1 MQVSTAEDQETK
13 LKRRASVKQKVKKE
27 AQTVAQKVVE
37 EQEEIEKLAQKI
49 SEVTIE
55 TEEEEELPRE
65 PEEPKPEP
73 KAEEKKP
80 KKKSISAPKI
90 EPLVPST
97 ESPEEMVSGKILLL
111 SKLIRIRLGIHE
123 KVYKH
128 RLHQRCLDDITTPP

>member
-1 MQVSTAEDQETK
+1 M
-13 LKRRASVKQKVKKE
+13 KKE

-65 PEEPKPEP
+65 PEKP

-80 KKKSISAPKI
+80 KKKSITAPKI

-111 SKLIRIRLGIHE
+111 SKII
-123 KVYKH
+123 
-128 RLHQRCLDDITTPP
+128 